1 MSNGQELTP
10 LGRAA
15 RWAYANELV
24 GQLGITIGEALGVV
38 HLRHL
43 RGLYERRPQVGRGEA
58 ARLMVQGFAQP
69 NVGASSPSYPRERGE
84 AVGMMARHVS
94 LPGMGMS
101 SLREPH
107 EPIHP
112 RWEDAELRE
121 QEPPVEALV
130 TLEPEAHGTELPPF
144 RMEDSDPPAL
154 ELVGLD
160 FAAPPVFIPE
170 VGEHGG
176 VGRAISWRRFLE
188 ESGLFDPEP
197 MGAEGGE
204 GISAPVTSMDG
215 GVILGPDSG
224 QGPPAMP
231 REAVMPLDMPLGGIV
246 ENTGPLSG
254 FLAEGPSIN
263 NSETMITSPSPSGL
277 EVEEE
282 WNQRM
287 MEERRERM
295 ELWGVPRVVLILCS
309 LFWKLELLKI
319 CDLLHGPEAP
329 PNDDE
334 FCRRTAESIF
344 QNNGRSGEIL
354 APESR
359 VTVHAI
365 DVMKQT
371 EDQIIHSIER
381 YIRGYTHV
389 IIIPNAF
396 HFWELMEQQLGGV
409 TTVYMKEITNRYVRI
424 GSRLMRQG
432 LAREVL
438 ILPFLPMGDPTCEL
452 IPRVNLTNVWNLLVD
467 HCNQANDYI
476 IIIAT
481 HMWTIEMAQGTM
493 NVPNVVAWNFV
504 PHDQRLAWEIYIS
517 HFTDRYERR
526 RPITLRCGQVHRSG
540 SHYLL
545 YELWGLVQDTAATCE
560 CQMTVSVL
568 RPLSR
573 RQKRKFRAALQH

>member
-1 MSNGQELTP
+1 MSNGQGLTP

-24 GQLGITIGEALGVV
+24 GQLGIPIEEAFGVV
-38 HLRHL
+38 HLRHSM
-43 RGLYERRPQVGRGEA
+43 GHYERRPQIGRGEA
-58 ARLMVQGFAQP
+58 SRLMVQRFAQP
-69 NVGASSPSYPRERGE
+69 RVGASSSE
-84 AVGMMARHVS
+84 MMAQHGS
-94 LPGMGMS
+94 LPEVRIP
-101 SLREPH
+101 SLEEPH
-107 EPIHP
+107 GALHL
-112 RWEDAELRE
+112 RYEDAD
-121 QEPPVEALV
+121 PVTEALV
-130 TLEPEAHGTELPPF
+130 ALEPEARETEHLPF
-144 RMEDSDPPAL
+144 EMGDPDLPAL
-154 ELVGLD
+154 EPVELGRPVLGPLD
-160 FAAPPVFIPE
+160 FAAPPVAVPE
-170 VGEHGG
+170 VNEHGG
-176 VGRAISWRRFLE
+176 MGRAISWRRFLE

-197 MGAEGGE
+197 VGAEGGE
-204 GISAPVTSMDG
+204 GISAPVTAMEGNVVS
-215 GVILGPDSG
+215 GPASRLS
-224 QGPPAMP
+224 QPVMP
-231 REAVMPLDMPLGGIV
+231 REAVMPLDMPLGGMM
-246 ENTGPLSG
+246 EDTGPSSR
-254 FLAEGPSIN
+254 FLADGQVVN
-263 NSETMITSPSPSGL
+263 NDETMNTSPSPSGP
-277 EVEEE
+277 EVEED
-282 WNQRM
+282 WNKRM

-295 ELWGVPRVVLILCS
+295 EAWGVPRVVLILCS
-309 LFWKLELLKI
+309 LFWKLELLEI

-344 QNNGRSGEIL
+344 QNCGRSGEKL

-365 DVMKQT
+365 NVMKQT
-371 EDQIIHSIER
+371 EDQIIHSIEQYAR
-381 YIRGYTHV
+381 RYTHV
-389 IIIPNAF
+389 IMIPNAF

-452 IPRVNLTNVWNLLVD
+452 IPRVNLANVWNVLVD

-493 NVPNVVAWNFV
+493 NVPNIVAWNFI

-560 CQMTVSVL
+560 CQMTVSVV

-573 RQKRKFRAALQH
+573 RQKRKFRAALRH